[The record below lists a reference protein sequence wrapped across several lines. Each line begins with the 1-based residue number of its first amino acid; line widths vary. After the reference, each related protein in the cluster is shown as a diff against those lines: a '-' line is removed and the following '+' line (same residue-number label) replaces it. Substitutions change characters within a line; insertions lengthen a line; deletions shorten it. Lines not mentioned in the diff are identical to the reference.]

1 MAVGKIS
8 VVASSV
14 VASSVGEAL
23 RAGDDNVGD
32 LPLRAPRVMQS
43 VSDENPE
50 LISSEWK
57 DLRY

>member
-1 MAVGKIS
+1 MAVGKIG
-8 VVASSV
+8 V

-43 VSDENPE
+43 VSDDNPE
-50 LISSEWK
+50 LISTEWK
-57 DLRY
+57 DLR